1 MEIKTIYHGERTYN
15 EEEVIT
21 FSKGLLGLENCK
33 RFILFPLE
41 ENDNFSVLHSIE
53 EIDMG
58 WIVVSPFQ
66 VKEDYSIELPQSL
79 QQRLEIGSEEE
90 VALLSTV
97 TLSSDIT
104 KITANLRAP
113 LVININRRIGEQI
126 IVDKEEYLIKH
137 PIFKEE

>member
-1 MEIKTIYHGERTYN
+1 MEIKTIFHGERTYN
-15 EEEVIT
+15 EEEIIT
-21 FSKGLLGLENCK
+21 FPKGLLGLENCK
-33 RFILFPLE
+33 KFILFPLE

-53 EIDMG
+53 ELDMG
-58 WIVVSPFQ
+58 WLVVSPFQ

-113 LVININRRIGEQI
+113 LVININKRIGEQI